1 MPGTP
6 VGSFGGSADPVYP
19 RRKPLLLGR
28 RAMVQTGESRAGGS
42 ERDIE
47 RLAAALGD
55 PTRRRVFFAVREAER
70 ALSKDE
76 VAEAVGI
83 ERRLAAFHLDKL
95 VAKGF
100 LEAEF
105 HRRNGRAGP
114 GAGRPAKHYR
124 LAPSEVSVSLPERH
138 YELLAQLLLRA
149 TREPAD
155 AATPQERLERV
166 GYEFGRELGLA
177 EVAAGRVGPGTS
189 GAEAV
194 GQVVRLLSRYGFA
207 AHPHG
212 DPALRACA
220 CPFEEIAFDDPERIC
235 GLDRAIWRGMLAAFA
250 PEATLSVAGTRAR
263 GDEACVAEVSGAPT
277 A

>member
-1 MPGTP
+1 M
-6 VGSFGGSADPVYP
+6 
-19 RRKPLLLGR
+19 L
-28 RAMVQTGESRAGGS
+28 QTGDAHGS
-42 ERDIE
+42 GTEREIG
-47 RLAAALGD
+47 RLASALGD
-55 PTRRRVFFAVREAER
+55 PTRRKIFFTVREADR

-83 ERRLAAFHLDKL
+83 ERRLAGFHLDKL

-105 HRRNGRAGP
+105 RRRNGRAGP

-124 LAPSEVSVSLPERH
+124 LAPSEVSIALPERH

-149 TREPAD
+149 TRDGGAGS
-155 AATPQERLERV
+155 PQERLERV
-166 GYEFGRELGLA
+166 GYEFGHELGLA
-177 EVAAGRVGPGTS
+177 EVAEGRVGPGTS
-189 GAEAV
+189 GAQAV
-194 GQVVRLLSRYGFA
+194 AQVVRLLSRYGFA

-212 DPALRACA
+212 DTALRACA

-250 PEATLSVAGTRAR
+250 PDATLSVAGTRAQ
-263 GDEACVAEVSGAPT
+263 GDEACVAEVSAAPT